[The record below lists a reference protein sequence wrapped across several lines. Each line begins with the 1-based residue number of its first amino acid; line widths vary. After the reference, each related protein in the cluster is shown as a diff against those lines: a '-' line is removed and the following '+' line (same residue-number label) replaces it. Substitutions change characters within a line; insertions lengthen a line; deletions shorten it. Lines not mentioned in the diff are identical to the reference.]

1 MNEPAK
7 KMGASNRIS
16 RHDPFQ
22 SLRKKSES
30 SLDMDSN
37 WLITLSDVL
46 SLLLVFFVMF
56 MVTAKSSAK
65 SQTSQLDSGKQP
77 ISTEAEPAPP
87 SVNEKIL
94 TDVSSEIKNLDLE
107 NEVSVQRV
115 NKEIIITLKEKVTFL
130 PGEAEVLKGSEP
142 ILDHIAEIIQRNPSF
157 LVEIEGHTDN
167 RPIKTTSFPS
177 NWELSVA
184 RSTGVLKYFMN
195 RHDISPSR
203 LSIKGSADQKPVASN
218 DTPEERAQNRRVEIR
233 LKEKES

>member
-7 KMGASNRIS
+7 KEGVPNRIS
-16 RHDPFQ
+16 RHDPFH

-30 SLDMDSN
+30 SLDIDSN

-56 MVTAKSSAK
+56 MVTSKTSAK
-65 SQTSQLDSGKQP
+65 SPTSQMESAKQP
-77 ISTEAEPAPP
+77 MPVEVEPAPSP
-87 SVNEKIL
+87 ANEKIF
-94 TDVSSEIKNLDLE
+94 TDVSSEIKTLDLE
-107 NEVSVQRV
+107 NEVSVQSV
-115 NKEIIITLKEKVTFL
+115 NKEIIISLKEKVTFL
-130 PGEAEVLKGSEP
+130 PGEAEVLKESEP
-142 ILDHIAEIIQRNPSF
+142 ILDHIADIIQKNPSF

-167 RPIKTTSFPS
+167 RPIKTSTFPS

-184 RSTGVLKYFMN
+184 RSAGVLKYFIN

-203 LSIKGSADQKPVASN
+203 LSIKGSADQKPVTSN
-218 DTPEERAQNRRVEIR
+218 DTPEARAQNRRVEIR